1 MGATTFKKIDRQR
14 YKKIY
19 PHKRK
24 TPRNAVISD
33 GSIILE
39 AKAIAFTEASSKT
52 VATYIFTNTYET
64 VPTVTCGVTSASGDM
79 VIARIT
85 SVTTTEVVVE
95 VTAPFDGSVDIQIL
109 QILES

>member
-19 PHKRK
+19 PANRK
-24 TPRNAVISD
+24 TPKMAVISD
-33 GSIILE
+33 KSIIIE
-39 AKAIAFTEASSKT
+39 SKTIDFTEASSVTTANYKF
-52 VATYIFTNTYET
+52 INTYET
-64 VPTVTCGVTSASGDM
+64 VPTVTYGVTSASGDM

-85 SVTTTEVVVE
+85 SVTITEVFIE

-109 QILES
+109 QVSES